1 MRVERERDF
10 QAPFLFFTI
19 PVVNLF
25 FSHLFSHL
33 FSLFIS
39 KKKNYFSR
47 RPLDPRRGGPRDPG
61 PHDRGHHDPV
71 PGHSGESKKEK
82 EKRERKRREGDEAD
96 LLLHKKITLPLSTTP
111 HHKHL
116 QISEAGPFVSSLA
129 RVPKS
134 GLHNPLKRPERYQ
147 LYGEVTAKAAEEM
160 RKPEVERFFSRLVQR
175 TSPKSDAQ
183 ARAEVVVTRRFLE
196 NFGGDQPRFTAAS
209 RVVAGDHAGQ
219 SSAAHRWPYGGVG
232 LVTPFNFPLE
242 IPALQVLGALYMGNK
257 PLCHVDRRVSIVF
270 EQFVRLLAHCGAPLE
285 DLDVV
290 NGNGPVAGHI
300 LKNAPARNTL
310 FTGSR
315 AVAEKLCAD
324 LGGRVFLEDA
334 GFDWK
339 VLGPDVPPRGSAEAV
354 ATAGARAVAA
364 AAGFLGSSSSSSS
377 PAPTV
382 PDVDYVAWQCDQD
395 AYACS
400 GQKCSAQSILFM
412 HDNWVAAGLEAKL
425 AERAARRKLEN
436 LTVGPVLTWTT
447 EAMLSHVGKLA
458 ALPGARVAF
467 GGRKLS
473 GEGAERIPKQYGA
486 IEPTAVFVPL
496 TSILA
501 SEESFRLA
509 TTEVFGPVQVLT
521 SWSDAQLG
529 DVLRCLERMDAHL
542 TAAVVS
548 NEPVFLNAV
557 LGATCN
563 GTTYSGMR
571 ARTTG
576 APQNHWF
583 GPAGD
588 PRGAGIGT
596 PEAIRLVWSCHRE
609 IIGDF
614 GPGPCGAALETT

>member
-1 MRVERERDF
+1 MTGDTMVLCPDTQVSVQGVEKKREKGMKSSS
-10 QAPFLFFTI
+10 
-19 PVVNLF
+19 F
-25 FSHLFSHL
+25 FSPSFLFSHAV
-33 FSLFIS
+33 FFI
-39 KKKNYFSR
+39 KKTKTQ
-47 RPLDPRRGGPRDPG
+47 
-61 PHDRGHHDPV
+61 H
-71 PGHSGESKKEK
+71 
-82 EKRERKRREGDEAD
+82 
-96 LLLHKKITLPLSTTP
+96 
-111 HHKHL
+111 
-116 QISEAGPFVSSLA
+116 QISEAAPFVSSLA
-129 RVPKS
+129 SVPKS

-196 NFGGDQPRFTAAS
+196 NFGGDQPRFTASAS
-209 RVVAGDHAGQ
+209 VVAGDHAGQ

-300 LKNAPARNTL
+300 LKKAPARNTL

-315 AVAEKLCAD
+315 AVAERLCAD

-339 VLGPDVPPRGSAEAV
+339 VLGPDVPPRSSAEAG

-364 AAGFLGSSSSSSS
+364 ATAAGFLSSGSSSSSSS
-377 PAPTV
+377 ASSSSPPSVTV
-382 PDVDYVAWQCDQD
+382 PDIDYVAWQCDQD

-412 HDNWVAAGLEAKL
+412 HDNWVSAGLESKL
-425 AERAARRKLEN
+425 AERAARRKLSD
-436 LTVGPVLTWTT
+436 LTVGPVLTWTS
-447 EAMLSHVGKLA
+447 EAMLSHVRKLA

-467 GGRKLS
+467 GGRELS
-473 GEGAERIPKQYGA
+473 CEGAEKIPKRYGA

-496 TSILA
+496 ESILA
-501 SEESFRLA
+501 SEENFALA

-529 DVLRCLERMDAHL
+529 SVLTCLERMDAHL

-548 NEPVFLNAV
+548 NDPVFLNAV

-563 GTTYSGMR
+563 GTTYSGIR

-609 IIGDF
+609 IISDF

>member
-1 MRVERERDF
+1 
-10 QAPFLFFTI
+10 
-19 PVVNLF
+19 
-25 FSHLFSHL
+25 
-33 FSLFIS
+33 
-39 KKKNYFSR
+39 
-47 RPLDPRRGGPRDPG
+47 
-61 PHDRGHHDPV
+61 
-71 PGHSGESKKEK
+71 
-82 EKRERKRREGDEAD
+82 
-96 LLLHKKITLPLSTTP
+96 
-111 HHKHL
+111 
-116 QISEAGPFVSSLA
+116 
-129 RVPKS
+129 
-134 GLHNPLKRPERYQ
+134 
-147 LYGEVTAKAAEEM
+147 M
-160 RKPEVERFFSRLVQR
+160 RKPEVESFFARLVQR

-183 ARAEVVVTRRFLE
+183 AKAEVVVTRRFLE
-196 NFGGDQPRFTAAS
+196 NFGGDQPRFTASS

-219 SSAAHRWPYGGVG
+219 SSAAHRWPFGGVG

-270 EQFVRLLAHCGAPLE
+270 EQFVRLLHHCGAPLG

-290 NGNGPVAGHI
+290 NGSGPVAGHI
-300 LKNAPARNTL
+300 LKSAPARSTL

-315 AVAEKLCAD
+315 RVAEALCAD

-339 VLGPDVPPRGSAEAV
+339 VLGPDVAPKGGGESRE
-354 ATAGARAVAA
+354 TAGARAAAAVAA
-364 AAGFLGSSSSSSS
+364 SGFLDGPISSSSSSSS
-377 PAPTV
+377 PPSSSKTAATV

-412 HDNWVAAGLEAKL
+412 HDNWVRAGLEEKL
-425 AERAARRKLEN
+425 AERAARRRLRD
-436 LTVGPVLTWTT
+436 LTVGPVLTWTS
-447 EAMLSHVGKLA
+447 EAMLSHVSKLA

-467 GGRKLS
+467 GGQKLE
-473 GEGAERIPKQYGA
+473 GEEASKIPEQYGA
-486 IEPTAVFVPL
+486 IQPTAVFVPL

-501 SEESFRLA
+501 SEENFALA

-521 SWSDAQLG
+521 SYSDSQLG
-529 DVLRCLERMDAHL
+529 DVLKCLEKMDAHL

-548 NEPVFLNAV
+548 NDPVFLNAV

-563 GTTYSGMR
+563 GTTYAGMR

-596 PEAIRLVWSCHRE
+596 TEAIRLVWSCHRE
-609 IIGDF
+609 IISDF
-614 GPGPCGAALETT
+614 GPGPSGAELVTS